1 MVRLYAAL
9 QRRFSLY
16 RYATDIER
24 RFAEH
29 VSGRG
34 AKYTRSH
41 KPVAILYREETADR
55 SAALRREAEIKK
67 LAREEKLKLISEGT
81 PCQK

>member
-1 MVRLYAAL
+1 MLRCSDG
-9 QRRFSLY
+9 SLY
-16 RYATDIER
+16 TGIATDIER

-41 KPVAILYREETADR
+41 KSVAILYREETADR

>member
-1 MVRLYAAL
+1 MLRCSDG
-9 QRRFSLY
+9 SLY
-16 RYATDIER
+16 TGIATDIER

-67 LAREEKLKLISEGT
+67 RAREEKLKLISEGT

>member
-1 MVRLYAAL
+1 MLRCSDD
-9 QRRFSLY
+9 SLY
-16 RYATDIER
+16 TGIAADVER
-24 RFAEH
+24 RFREH

-41 KPVAILYREETADR
+41 KPVAVVYREAAADK
-55 SAALRREAEIKK
+55 STALRREAEIKK
-67 LAREEKLKLISEGT
+67 LTRSDKLKLISEGV